1 MNSNFKP
8 EEIVKFE
15 RYNKKLKKN
24 VETSFPIVGGRLRLF
39 HEDLA
44 KSDSSQ
50 VAGGIDI
57 EIIDRDREYA
67 LVKARVCI
75 DGNAFTGI
83 GMASKSR
90 DSMIFPAIMEMAET
104 RAIARALRFAG
115 YGVEYTGAE
124 EMQGVKNFDDS
135 QRQDTRE
142 PSDVNTSRDVNDGMP
157 EEETSGET
165 SGEPS
170 LKRQVWELVTK
181 LYPSVQENY
190 LADAVFSFVS
200 TTMAKYE
207 DGDAETVYKMV
218 IDNQDRF
225 AGAFGKFVKDAIP
238 DIKSPGVVPEEK
250 KVVIEPTPEGG
261 DSEIQKKYQEERKE
275 FLDATSGSA
284 EKDPGIELKHEGGDS
299 EIQKEHSRSMKAGA
313 DNMKI
318 DPPAPAVDAG
328 KVAKANIYRAMPD
341 GISVAALNGTLAH
354 LIKENEDYKASD
366 IYSMVLDDIDGFM
379 VMLKNWCSNN
389 DVPSGLEPK
398 TEAPAKLKKI
408 EANEPDKKST
418 ITGREFRKSWVRLD
432 LENFN
437 KFIIQNCD
445 TFKEDRE
452 EYNAAVE
459 KYDRL
464 KAKSKDTENLV
475 FPYLF
480 SQDDAVKPEPKPHLT
495 TENSILNEEL
505 IGEENIM
512 EKYCLMFPDL
522 SKKISEA
529 MGINLTT
536 GSLPEALK
544 FNKKIEELLTE
555 YENEHKKA
563 YTEA

>member
-142 PSDVNTSRDVNDGMP
+142 TSEEATPEPTDTEVSQDVNDDMP
-157 EEETSGET
+157 KQEESPALG
-165 SGEPS
+165 GPS
-170 LKRQVWELVTK
+170 LKRQVWELVTR

-200 TTMAKYE
+200 TTMAKY
-207 DGDAETVYKMV
+207 DDKDAEAVYKMV

-225 AGAFGKFVKDAIP
+225 AGAFGKFVDDAIP
-238 DIKSPGVVPEEK
+238 DIKSADPEREEK
-250 KVVIEPTPEGG
+250 K
-261 DSEIQKKYQEERKE
+261 KE
-275 FLDATSGSA
+275 FLEATKEPA
-284 EKDPGIELKHEGGDS
+284 EVDQEELNK
-299 EIQKEHSRSMKAGA
+299 SMKAA
-313 DNMKI
+313 AENMKI
-318 DPPAPAVDAG
+318 SPPPPAVDED

-341 GISVAALNGTLAH
+341 GISVAALNGTLKH
-354 LIKENEDYKASD
+354 LITENAEYKPSE
-366 IYSMVLDDIDGFM
+366 IYQMVLEDIDGFV

-398 TEAPAKLKKI
+398 TDKPVLKIDAKEPVGETVAPANKQP
-408 EANEPDKKST
+408 AA
-418 ITGREFRKSWVRLD
+418 TGKEFRKSWVRLD
-432 LENFN
+432 MENFN

-445 TFKEDRE
+445 TFKSDRE
-452 EYNAAVE
+452 EYDLAVA
-459 KYDRL
+459 KFDRL
-464 KAKSKDTENLV
+464 KAKDKETENLV
-475 FPYLF
+475 FPYYF
-480 SQDDAVKPEPKPHLT
+480 DASDIPPVAKLS
-495 TENSILNEEL
+495 TENSILEKAGNAGGKPEL
-505 IGEENIM
+505 TIM
-512 EKYCLMFPDL
+512 IEYLNTFPDL
-522 SKKISEA
+522 SGKISEA
-529 MGINLTT
+529 LGIDLKTDID
-536 GSLPEALK
+536 SEALK
-544 FNKKIEELLTE
+544 FNEKIEQMLTE
-555 YENEHKKA
+555 YEAEHNKV
-563 YTEA
+563 YQEE